1 MNLYLKKGHFLQLQI
16 DWKYLH
22 VMYAVL
28 SLIKQFV
35 GSDNK
40 EFYRIYN
47 EVEASLRNKIKMETE
62 AKRFHF
68 CCKCFKEIDVDKDEF
83 KHTQFESGYEI
94 YQHNTCPPINKGEG
108 YEH

>member
-1 MNLYLKKGHFLQLQI
+1 MNLFLKKGYFLQLQI

-28 SLIKQFV
+28 SLIKQSV
-35 GSDNK
+35 SGTNK
-40 EFYRIYN
+40 DFDTIYN

-62 AKRFHF
+62 AKRFHL

-94 YQHNTCPPINKGEG
+94 YQHKVCPSPNTNKG
-108 YEH
+108 YEQ